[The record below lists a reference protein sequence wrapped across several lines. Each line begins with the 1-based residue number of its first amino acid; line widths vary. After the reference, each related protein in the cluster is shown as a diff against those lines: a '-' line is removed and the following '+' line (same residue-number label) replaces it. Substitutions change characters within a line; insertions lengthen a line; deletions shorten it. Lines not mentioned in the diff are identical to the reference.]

1 MIFCSS
7 NHVLFIFFT
16 KYLLLLFLH
25 FINKDLNNFNEYSSG
40 LLTMF
45 NVFVVNNWQE
55 IANVYL
61 FAEKFN
67 SPYIVYLFFISANLL
82 GVSIL
87 LNVLTA
93 FFVGT
98 FVTKVESNA
107 TSDQNDKSTS
117 LKLRMSSRQITTS
130 TEFTLNTTSQ
140 NIESNHNDSGGLTG
154 FHVFERQ
161 GYDSVMKTIT
171 GDEDDIVFAKKAC
184 ELLKVFEKLM
194 PPT

>member
-1 MIFCSS
+1 
-7 NHVLFIFFT
+7 
-16 KYLLLLFLH
+16 
-25 FINKDLNNFNEYSSG
+25 
-40 LLTMF
+40 MF
-45 NVFVVNNWQE
+45 NIFVVNNWQE

>member
-7 NHVLFIFFT
+7 NHVFFIFFT

-45 NVFVVNNWQE
+45 NIFVVNNWQE

>member
-45 NVFVVNNWQE
+45 NIFVVNNWQE